1 MNLTSQDRSFVNFAI
16 LCGLNKMG
24 MDGIPVA
31 PGGVLRPSLSRA
43 PGENLIGTTTSFT
56 THWSL
61 TVTTKRTVCP
71 KFSAAFSSALAYA
84 TYIEIIITMVLVFVF
99 KLFALIEDQ
108 KGVIDLSAGV
118 IHSSKLK
125 EATEVVITSS
135 NAVTRLKQVHPE

>member
-1 MNLTSQDRSFVNFAI
+1 
-16 LCGLNKMG
+16 
-24 MDGIPVA
+24 
-31 PGGVLRPSLSRA
+31 
-43 PGENLIGTTTSFT
+43 
-56 THWSL
+56 
-61 TVTTKRTVCP
+61 
-71 KFSAAFSSALAYA
+71 
-84 TYIEIIITMVLVFVF
+84 MVLVFVF

>member
-1 MNLTSQDRSFVNFAI
+1 MNLTSQDRSSVNFAI
-16 LCGLNKMG
+16 LCGLNKM
-24 MDGIPVA
+24 DGNPVA

-71 KFSAAFSSALAYA
+71 KFAAAFSSALAYA

-99 KLFALIEDQ
+99 KFFALIEDQ

-118 IHSSKLK
+118 IQSSKLK